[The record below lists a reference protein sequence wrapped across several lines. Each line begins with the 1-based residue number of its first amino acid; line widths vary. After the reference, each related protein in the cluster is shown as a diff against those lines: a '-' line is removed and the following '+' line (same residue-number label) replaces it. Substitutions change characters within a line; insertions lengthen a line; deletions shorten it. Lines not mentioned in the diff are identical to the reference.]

1 MNCELTNMVMI
12 ENPDNG
18 QVLVQKRVKYW
29 TGVTFPGGHIE
40 KGESF
45 TGSAVR
51 EVKEETGLDIKNP
64 KLCGTVHWCH
74 KDTDERY
81 IVLLYKANE
90 FSGELVDK
98 TEEGEVFWINKEDF
112 KNYHLSPNFD
122 TYLKVFLSD
131 DNEAFGLYNKDG
143 DDEMIIL

>member
-12 ENPDNG
+12 ENPENG

-45 TGSAVR
+45 TTSAVR

-81 IVLLYKANE
+81 IVLLYKATE

-98 TEEGEVFWINKEDF
+98 TDEGEVFWINKEDF
-112 KNYHLSPNFD
+112 NNYQLSPNVD

>member
-12 ENPDNG
+12 ENPENG

-45 TGSAVR
+45 TQSAVR

-81 IVLLYKANE
+81 IVLLYKATE

-98 TEEGEVFWINKEDF
+98 TDEGEVFWINKEYF
-112 KNYHLSPNFD
+112 KNYQLSPNFD